1 MKMTP
6 GAYQGGSVF
15 ALSKA
20 LFAQPNSENAASG
33 KLGQFRADCRPRHP
47 RVGPVLVCRLHD
59 RGIVEAP
66 GFQIEELRMSRR
78 RGVERRPAF
87 RAEMPGQ
94 RIAAVA
100 GFCKAA
106 GRSFDEAELPGRNPD
121 PDIERAAGASPAIG
135 AVAVIGR
142 ADLAVILVPH
152 GAAEAAAGQDSG

>member
-1 MKMTP
+1 M
-6 GAYQGGSVF
+6 
-15 ALSKA
+15 
-20 LFAQPNSENAASG
+20 
-33 KLGQFRADCRPRHP
+33 
-47 RVGPVLVCRLHD
+47 HD

-66 GFQIEELRMSRR
+66 GFQVEERRMSRR
-78 RGVERRPAF
+78 RGVERRPAL

-121 PDIERAAGASPAIG
+121 PDIERAAGAFPAIG

-152 GAAEAAAGQDSG
+152 GAAETATGYNFGYVAGIGMRSRSVAWTGLHRGRYVLLQSMIDRSVLFELF